1 MAQANAG
8 SREHL
13 PESLCLSTSTG
24 QNKPLS
30 ASGASNMVFS
40 KCAVVGL
47 VALLLPLPL
56 LQAQVSNSKLTPAV
70 VSKSQ
75 DDRPE
80 DRESIKA
87 TVKVLTAA
95 YDAGDAAAIAALLT
109 EGAELQAED
118 APPIQG
124 RKAIQEALKQ
134 QFEKKQKQKIIVEP
148 ESLRFISRDTAVE
161 VGQLR
166 TSQQQQ
172 AWVTKRYTLMF
183 VREEGKWLIGTLS
196 ESTSEQAPLRDLDW
210 LIGSWQA
217 KRDDLSIEN
226 TYEWVGNKAFIRGH
240 IVTRQKDRT
249 ITAMQVIGLDPKTG
263 TLRIWIFESNG
274 IFAQGN
280 CHRDENAWIFETAGE
295 SPEGMPVSAK
305 NILLHVNQNT
315 MTWQPVQLRMGNEQ
329 IADLPPIK
337 VTRVKK

>member
-1 MAQANAG
+1 MVLSKWVAG
-8 SREHL
+8 
-13 PESLCLSTSTG
+13 
-24 QNKPLS
+24 
-30 ASGASNMVFS
+30 
-40 KCAVVGL
+40 GL
-47 VALLLPLPL
+47 LVLLLPLP
-56 LQAQVSNSKLTPAV
+56 QVSAQVTTSKPAAV
-70 VSKSQ
+70 AKAQ
-75 DDRPE
+75 DDRPA

-87 TVKVLTAA
+87 TVKALTAA
-95 YDAGDAAAIAALLT
+95 FEAGDASAIAALVT

-118 APPIQG
+118 GPPIIG
-124 RKAIQEALKQ
+124 RKAIEEALKQ
-134 QFEKKQKQKIIVEP
+134 QFEKKNKQKITVEP
-148 ESLRFISRDTAVE
+148 ESLRFLSRDTAVE

-166 TSQQQQ
+166 TSQHQH
-172 AWVTKRYTLMF
+172 AWTTKRYSLMF
-183 VREEGKWLIGTLS
+183 VREDGKWLIATLS
-196 ESTSEQAPLRDLDW
+196 ESTSEQAPLRDLEW

-217 KRDDLSIEN
+217 KRADLSIEN

-263 TLRIWIFESNG
+263 ALRIWIFESNG
-274 IFAQGN
+274 IFAQGT

-295 SPEGMPVSAK
+295 APDGAPVSAK
-305 NILLHVNQNT
+305 NILLHVNGDT